1 MRELTSGQRQH
12 LRRLAHDIRPVVQIG
27 KQGVTDKAV
36 ATVDQ
41 ALDAHELIKIK
52 FLDYQDQRH
61 ALSADLA
68 TSLGAALVG
77 VVGNVA
83 IVYRRQRDPERRK
96 IELS

>member
-27 KQGVTDKAV
+27 KQGVTDNAV

-83 IVYRRQRDPERRK
+83 IMYRRQRDPERRK